1 MMVLFN
7 DFVSEYQSIK
17 SEIDQA
23 IERVLQRG
31 WFILG
36 EELDAFESEL
46 AEYLGASYCAGV
58 ASGTDALTLSLM
70 ALDIGAGDEVITTN
84 FTAFPTIV
92 GIVNAGATPV
102 VVDCQLADGL
112 IDPQAIESQITI
124 NTKAIIPV
132 HLYGQ
137 CCDMDPIH
145 QIANAHGLKVVED
158 CAQACGAEYEG
169 KKAGNMSHCASF
181 SFYPTK
187 NLGAYGDGGA
197 IVTNDEN
204 LYQKIIALR
213 NYGQSSK
220 YFHDTRGVNSRL
232 DEIQAAILRVKLRYL
247 DEWNEKRIAIS
258 EIYNTKLENVDLVE
272 KRFGKHVYHLYVIRS
287 PKREQ
292 LQAYLRDNHI
302 QTLIHYPVSVSK
314 QKAYRGKSS
323 QSLKNSERLA
333 DEVLSLPMHPWMKPD
348 EIEKVVDAILRFQA
362 EFA

>member
-1 MMVLFN
+1 MILIN
-7 DFVSEYQSIK
+7 DFVSEYESIK

-23 IERVLQRG
+23 IQSVLQRG

-36 EELDAFESEL
+36 EEVKQFENEM
-46 AEYLGASYCAGV
+46 AEYLGVAFCVGV

-70 ALDIGAGDEVITTN
+70 ALGVGAGDEVITTN
-84 FTAFPTIV
+84 LTAFPTIV

-102 VVDCQLADGL
+102 VVDCCLTDGL
-112 IDPQAIESQITI
+112 IDPQAIEKQITPK
-124 NTKAIIPV
+124 TKAIIPV

-137 CCDMDPIH
+137 CCDMDHILH
-145 QIANAHGLKVVED
+145 IAQDHNLKIVED

-169 KKAGNMSHCASF
+169 KKAGTMSHCAGF

-187 NLGAYGDGGA
+187 NLGAYGDAGA

-204 LYQKIIALR
+204 LYQKVVALR
-213 NYGQSSK
+213 NYGQSSR
-220 YFHDTRGVNSRL
+220 YHHDERGINSRL
-232 DEIQAAILRVKLRYL
+232 DEIQAAILRVKLKYL

-258 EIYNTKLENVDLVE
+258 EIYNAKLENVDLVE
-272 KRFGKHVYHLYVIRS
+272 KRYGKHVYHLYVIRS

-292 LQAYLRDNHI
+292 LQAYLRENNI

-314 QKAYRGKSS
+314 QKAYTGKSS

-333 DEVLSLPMHPWMKPD
+333 DEVLSLPIHPWMKEH
-348 EIEKVVDAILRFQA
+348 EIEKVVDVICEFQ
-362 EFA
+362 ENFS